1 MPVHFPVWRLDAGS
15 DNFCHSV
22 TRCAALSRA
31 RASRRP
37 LARSRHQSYAA
48 AEIPARCLGPPRYFI
63 SHAWGSLF
71 VELVEA
77 VAANLEGAA
86 PDETFVWLDIFAI
99 NQDDSSGTF
108 SAMAELDDGRTLA
121 RVIELSIATKVVLDK
136 ERVAPLKRL
145 WCASRQSPSPRA
157 RPCTWHCSWL

>member
-1 MPVHFPVWRLDAGS
+1 M
-15 DNFCHSV
+15 
-22 TRCAALSRA
+22 
-31 RASRRP
+31 
-37 LARSRHQSYAA
+37 
-48 AEIPARCLGPPRYFI
+48 GPPRYFV
-63 SHAWGSLF
+63 SHAWASLF
-71 VELVEA
+71 VELVDA

-99 NQDDSSGTF
+99 NQDDSGGTF
-108 SAMAELDDGRTLA
+108 AAMAELDEGRTLA

-157 RPCTWHCSWL
+157 RPCMWHCSWLRL